1 MSRAEQ
7 ARAYFKQGYNCAQA
21 VVLAYRD
28 KMGLDEQT
36 AARLSSSFGG
46 GLGRLREVCGAVSG
60 ACMVLGAVSGYTEA
74 TDQEGKKAHY
84 ARIQEFAR
92 RFKEENGS
100 IICRELLGEKK
111 EDNTGVPEERTEA
124 YYKKRP
130 CDELVACA
138 AQILE
143 DMLQEI

>member
-1 MSRAEQ
+1 MREGQIDPNHPAS
-7 ARAYFKQGYNCAQA
+7 KQ
-21 VVLAYRD
+21 
-28 KMGLDEQT
+28 
-36 AARLSSSFGG
+36 
-46 GLGRLREVCGAVSG
+46 
-60 ACMVLGAVSGYTEA
+60 
-74 TDQEGKKAHY
+74 AHY
-84 ARIQEFAR
+84 ARVREIAAQ
-92 RFKEENGS
+92 FKEENGS